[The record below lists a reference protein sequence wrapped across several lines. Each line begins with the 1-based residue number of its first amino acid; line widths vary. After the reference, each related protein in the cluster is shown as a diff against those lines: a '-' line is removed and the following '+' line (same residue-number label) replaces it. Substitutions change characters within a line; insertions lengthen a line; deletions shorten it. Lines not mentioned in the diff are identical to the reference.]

1 MLKSWRLRGVAVIAA
16 ISATGLT
23 GQAAVHGKQ
32 QATPVVRA
40 AATYT
45 VKRGDTLSAIST
57 RLRID
62 VAALAA
68 ANGLKNIHRL
78 QVGQVLKVPP
88 PPAAAGTTGLPDRL
102 RASPD
107 RLVFMKH
114 FDAAA
119 HDYKVPADLIKAVAW
134 MESGWQNDKISS
146 TKAVGIG
153 QLMPDT
159 VAFVNQQLL
168 RTKLDPKRPEQNIR
182 LSARYLAW
190 LLAQTK
196 GDVPMAIGAY
206 YQGLASVRK
215 IGPYADTRFY
225 VASVVAL
232 RTRFG

>member
-1 MLKSWRLRGVAVIAA
+1 VVAA
-16 ISATGLT
+16 IGTTGLT
-23 GQAAVHGKQ
+23 GQAAVHNKKPPV
-32 QATPVVRA
+32 AVVRA

-45 VKRGDTLSAIST
+45 VKRGDTLSAISA
-57 RLRID
+57 RLHLD

-68 ANGLKNIHRL
+68 ANGLRNIHRL
-78 QVGQVLKVPP
+78 SIGQVLKVPP
-88 PPAAAGTTGLPDRL
+88 PPAAAGTAGLPDRL
-102 RASPD
+102 LASPE
-107 RLVFMKH
+107 RLVLMPH

-119 HDYKVPADLIKAVAW
+119 RDYKVPPDLIKAVAW
-134 MESGWQNDKISS
+134 MESGWQNDKVSS

-168 RTKLDPKRPEQNIR
+168 RARLDPKRPEQNIR

-196 GDVPMAIGAY
+196 GDVPTAVGAY

-232 RTRFG
+232 RARFS